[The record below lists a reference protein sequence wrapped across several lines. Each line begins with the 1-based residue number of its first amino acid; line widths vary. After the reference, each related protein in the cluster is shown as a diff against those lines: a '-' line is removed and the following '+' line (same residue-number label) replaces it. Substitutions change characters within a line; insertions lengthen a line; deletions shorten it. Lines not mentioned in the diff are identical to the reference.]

1 MGDEAIRQRDQVSQT
16 PSGQGPVSAPIRLNG
31 LKHYRPGILI
41 FSRRQKLLYL
51 NGRALELTGHLD
63 QAEIGAGCE
72 VPSTPV
78 CELRN
83 AIQAVLDH
91 RRAANIW
98 ELFELKR
105 VIFEARRRI
114 LVRGFGLANQKS
126 PDDSRIV
133 IVLEELGLPQER
145 GESGRQVSGLFEDRR
160 GAAVRGSANRGASRG
175 VFDTTL

>member
-1 MGDEAIRQRDQVSQT
+1 
-16 PSGQGPVSAPIRLNG
+16 
-31 LKHYRPGILI
+31 
-41 FSRRQKLLYL
+41 
-51 NGRALELTGHLD
+51 LELTSHLD
-63 QAEIGAGCE
+63 QGEIGAGCE

-126 PDDSRIV
+126 HDDSRIV
-133 IVLEELGLPQER
+133 IVLEELGLPQGALR
-145 GESGRQVSGLFEDRR
+145 PGDR
-160 GAAVRGSANRGASRG
+160 
-175 VFDTTL
+175 